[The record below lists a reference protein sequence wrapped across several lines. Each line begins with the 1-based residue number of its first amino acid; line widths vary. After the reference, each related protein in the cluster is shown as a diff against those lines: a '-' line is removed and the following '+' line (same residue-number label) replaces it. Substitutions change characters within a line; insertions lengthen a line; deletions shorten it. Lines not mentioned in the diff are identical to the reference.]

1 MDNNIVDIWPP
12 SETRYTAGYR
22 AHESQMRENT
32 NTRVKRKE
40 EASKRV
46 RRAFK
51 RFVYSFLSF
60 TFGIASVWALE
71 GDATFAVFAFI
82 VALFFIFGKDVFE
95 E

>member
-40 EASKRV
+40 EAFKRV